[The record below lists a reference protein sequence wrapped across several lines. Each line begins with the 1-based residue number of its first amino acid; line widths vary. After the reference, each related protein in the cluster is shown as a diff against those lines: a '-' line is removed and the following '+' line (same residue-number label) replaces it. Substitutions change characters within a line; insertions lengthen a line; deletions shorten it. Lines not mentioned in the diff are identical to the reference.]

1 MKLDLDEEDSL
12 GISSETPD
20 GISHDL
26 DICVIRLPHISN
38 YTDITPLTLHPAMGI
53 RYADSVRTLGK
64 PNLIILP
71 GTKNT
76 IADLKWLKDNGL
88 YDAILS
94 ANKEGTAVLGI
105 CGGYQ
110 MLGEVVSDPLGVE
123 SDEKEECEGL
133 GLLPVKTV
141 LKKEKTK
148 CQSRAKGV
156 GAFEGVDL
164 LGYQIHNGS
173 TQVSGARAFC
183 ILDDGKEEG
192 AVCGNVY
199 GTYLH
204 GVFDSG
210 KPVSVLAD
218 LLLNAAGKEPV
229 NYKMENAFDHR
240 KGQLD
245 ALAFTVR
252 SSLDMDEIRRYVG

>member
-1 MKLDLDEEDSL
+1 
-12 GISSETPD
+12 
-20 GISHDL
+20 
-26 DICVIRLPHISN
+26 
-38 YTDITPLTLHPAMGI
+38 
-53 RYADSVRTLGK
+53 
-64 PNLIILP
+64 
-71 GTKNT
+71 
-76 IADLKWLKDNGL
+76 
-88 YDAILS
+88 
-94 ANKEGTAVLGI
+94 
-105 CGGYQ
+105 
-110 MLGEVVSDPLGVE
+110 MLGEVVSDPYGVE

-218 LLLNAAGKEPV
+218 ILLNAAGKEPV

-245 ALAFTVR
+245 ALSFTVR
-252 SSLDMDEIRRYVG
+252 SCLDMDEIRRYVG